1 MPRNSNASNVSRRQF
16 LAVASSVA
24 AVSSLAIAK
33 ASSLAP
39 PPPDDPSVYPVIIDV
54 TTNPISYSVAGHH
67 AYRLN
72 PDRGDRVTWTAK
84 TTGPKHHLAIL
95 FLKET
100 PLVDANNRLLYAVH
114 GSEIEEAGGGIGGT
128 IDNDASG
135 TYEYYVAVFD
145 NATNLT
151 YTDDPKIIVGTGNAE
166 AEITLALGDLKRAE
180 AKLSSKPKQQ
190 KQIESIEHELEH
202 LVNDLNDSK

>member
-24 AVSSLAIAK
+24 AVSSLAVAK
-33 ASSLAP
+33 ASSLEP
-39 PPPDDPSVYPVIIDV
+39 PSPEDPSVVIDI
-54 TTNPISYSVAGHH
+54 TTSPISYSVAGHH

-72 PDRGDRVTWTAK
+72 ADPGDRVTWTAK

-100 PLVDANNRLLYAVH
+100 PLVDASNRPMYAVH
-114 GSEIEEAGGGIGGT
+114 GSEIDEAGSGIGGT
-128 IDNDASG
+128 IDNDALG

-166 AEITLALGDLKRAE
+166 AQINLARGDLKRAE
-180 AKLSSKPKQQ
+180 AQLSSKPKQQ